1 MYNIIVMDSVTYYI
15 HVIIIVPLSYVVETD
30 YIHVYIYIYT
40 CIIL

>member
-1 MYNIIVMDSVTYYI
+1 MYNIIVMDSVTLLTYYI

-30 YIHVYIYIYT
+30 YIYIYT